1 MQRVQSIDTNV
12 VVRLIVHD
20 DEEQGRRAE
29 AIFRR
34 GLDAGGVWIAQVVL
48 VETVWVL
55 RSAYGFDRT
64 SISSVLRTLLGT
76 EGVTVEGELLVLS
89 ALAAFE
95 TEAADFADYLILAT
109 ARRAQ
114 ALPLWTFDERLVQ
127 TEGVARVP

>member
-1 MQRVQSIDTNV
+1 MQAIDTNV

-34 GLDAGGVWIAQVVL
+34 ALHAGGIWLAQVVL

-76 EGVTVEGELLVLS
+76 EGVAVEEELHVVS

-95 TEAADFADYLILAT
+95 TGAADFADYLILET
-109 ARRAQ
+109 ACRAQ

-127 TEGVARVP
+127 SEGVERVP

>member
-1 MQRVQSIDTNV
+1 VQAIDTNV

-34 GLDAGGVWIAQVVL
+34 ALNAGGVWIAQVVL

-55 RSAYGFDRT
+55 RSAYRFDRT

-76 EGVTVEGELLVLS
+76 EGVTVDGELLVLS
-89 ALAAFE
+89 GLAAFE
-95 TEAADFADYLILAT
+95 AGAADFADYLILET

-127 TEGVARVP
+127 TEGVERVP